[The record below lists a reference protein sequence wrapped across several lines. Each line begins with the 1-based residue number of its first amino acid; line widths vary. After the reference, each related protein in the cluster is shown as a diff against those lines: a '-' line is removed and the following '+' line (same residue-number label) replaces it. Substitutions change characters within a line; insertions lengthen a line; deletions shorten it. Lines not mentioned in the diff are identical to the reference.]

1 MENIVN
7 VIHTLQCFLCLSLS
21 NSAWFTDAV
30 EAPQI
35 ATKETKPTDH
45 TQRQW
50 VNTVK
55 DVDPN
60 TDGLREC
67 TKETL
72 KISNSDDQVSSL
84 SSTAEEDFQAFRYG
98 EYLEYWR
105 KGFRNSVTPQYKDLR
120 DEMTRNKVMAI
131 PQKKYDELYQK
142 AQKLLKLKPLYAKR
156 VGNNNKIC
164 DIEEG
169 SLPSVEHI
177 IALLIYT
184 DFTSHQREFKKQ
196 CRRESAN
203 EPLKELVSRNS
214 EIYHWC
220 KLIKELCIFYGEI
233 MGEDKVLYTGLGET
247 LLFDSLCT
255 RFECPISTSTKL
267 RVARRFGAVILKFKR
282 GSARTK
288 ILDVT
293 EFSNFGKKSDLNE
306 HERLVASSTLNIVDI
321 MINGEWQAKYVSAL
335 KMFEQI
341 IYGHFINWNEQS
353 AEVLQDLAKCLASP
367 LKDTLNK
374 MFPDQLSVFLVKE
387 SYDSD
392 SIIDDVEDKDSSL
405 IYERFGSL
413 IFSKVQE
420 ATKDYRSM

>member
-1 MENIVN
+1 MENI

-21 NSAWFTDAV
+21 NSAWFADAV

-35 ATKETKPTDH
+35 ATKETKPAGPSQT
-45 TQRQW
+45 RW
-50 VNTVK
+50 VKTVN
-55 DVDPN
+55 DVHPN

-67 TKETL
+67 TKDAI
-72 KISNSDDQVSSL
+72 KISKLDDQGSSL
-84 SSTAEEDFQAFRYG
+84 SPTVEEDFQSFRYG

-120 DEMTRNKVMAI
+120 DEMTRNKVLAI
-131 PQKKYDELYQK
+131 SKKQYDELHQK
-142 AQKLLKLKPLYAKR
+142 AEKLLKLKPLYAKR

-164 DIEEG
+164 VIEEG

-177 IALLIYT
+177 IALLMYT

-196 CRRESAN
+196 CRRKSAN
-203 EPLKELVSRNS
+203 ESLKELVDRNS

-233 MGEDKVLYTGLGET
+233 MGEDEVLYTGIGET

-267 RVARRFGAVILKFKR
+267 RVAKTFGSIILKFKR

-288 ILDVT
+288 IFDVT
-293 EFSNFGKKSDLNE
+293 EFSNFGKKSHLNE
-306 HERLVASSTLNIVDI
+306 HERLVAGSTLNIVDI
-321 MINGEWQAKYVSAL
+321 VINGTSQTKYVSVF

-341 IYGHFINWNEQS
+341 IYGHFIEWNEQT
-353 AEVLQDLAKCLASP
+353 AVVLQDLAKCLVSP

-374 MFPDQLSVFLVKE
+374 MFPEQLSVFLVKE

-405 IYERFGSL
+405 IYERFGSS
-413 IFSKVQE
+413 IFSKVE
-420 ATKDYRSM
+420 KTTKDYRSM